1 VTSHVVRRLL
11 FLPVVLWA
19 VSLIVF
25 VLMRAVPG
33 DPTSAIV
40 GEKAPLE
47 IRERVRRERGFDR
60 PILVQY
66 GIYFAK
72 LLRGDL
78 GESYKHA
85 GEKVSAQIARK
96 LPHTIELTIAA
107 MAIALL
113 AGLALGIV
121 SAVWKGRWVD
131 YASMSV
137 ALAGVSVPVFWLGLL
152 LILAFGSI
160 LPISGNL
167 RPDYLLTTRTGFT
180 LIDTL
185 LMGDT
190 TMFAD
195 ALLHLAMPAAA
206 LSTIPLAMTARITR
220 SALLEVL
227 QSDYIRTARA
237 KGASPSRVVLRHALR
252 NAALPIVTL
261 MGLEFGYLL
270 GGAVLTETV
279 FDWDGMGTYIL
290 QSVRET
296 EYESIGGAVLV
307 LAFTF
312 VIVNLLV
319 DLLYAFI
326 DPRVRYGSPEA

>member
-1 VTSHVVRRLL
+1 VTSYVLRRLL

-19 VSLIVF
+19 VSFIVF

-33 DPTSAIV
+33 DPTTAIV
-40 GEKAPLE
+40 GEKAPAEL
-47 IRERVRRERGFDR
+47 RERVRRERGFDR

-66 GIYFAK
+66 GLYLGK
-72 LLRGDL
+72 LLRFDL
-78 GESYKHA
+78 GESYKRSN
-85 GEKVSAQIARK
+85 EKVSAQIARK
-96 LPHTIELTIAA
+96 LPHTIELTVAA
-107 MAIALL
+107 MAIALV
-113 AGLALGIV
+113 AGLALGIL
-121 SAVWKGRWVD
+121 SAVYKGRWVD
-131 YASMSV
+131 YLSMTV

-152 LILAFGSI
+152 LILACGSI

-167 RPDYLLTTRTGFT
+167 SPEHDVVSRTGFL

-185 LMGDT
+185 LMGR
-190 TMFAD
+190 AD
-195 ALLHLAMPAAA
+195 LFGDAALHLLMPALA

-227 QSDYIRTARA
+227 GSDYIRTARA
-237 KGASPSRVVLRHALR
+237 KGASTARIVLRHALR

-290 QSVRET
+290 TSVRET

-312 VIVNLLV
+312 VMVNLV
-319 DLLYAFI
+319 IDILYAFI
-326 DPRVRYGSPEA
+326 DPRVRYGSKEA

>member
-1 VTSHVVRRLL
+1 MISYIVRRLL

-19 VSLIVF
+19 VSFIVF
-25 VLMRAVPG
+25 VLIRAVPG
-33 DPTSAIV
+33 DPTTAIV
-40 GEKAPLE
+40 GEKAPAEL
-47 IRERVRRERGFDR
+47 REKVRRERGFDR

-66 GIYFAK
+66 GIYLGK

-78 GESYKHA
+78 GESYKRSN
-85 GEKVSAQIARK
+85 EKVSTQIARK
-96 LPHTIELTIAA
+96 LPHTIELTAAA
-107 MAIALL
+107 MAVALVG
-113 AGLALGIV
+113 GLFFGIL
-121 SAVWKGRWVD
+121 SAVYKGRWID
-131 YASMSV
+131 TASMTV

-160 LPISGNL
+160 LPISGNIS
-167 RPDYLLTTRTGFT
+167 PEHDVVSRTGF
-180 LIDTL
+180 LLVDTL
-185 LMGDT
+185 LMGSGRL
-190 TMFAD
+190 FGD
-195 ALLHLAMPAAA
+195 ALLHLLMPAMA

-220 SALLEVL
+220 SSMLEVL

-237 KGASPSRVVLRHALR
+237 KGAAPGSIVLRHALR
-252 NAALPIVTL
+252 NAAMPIVTL

-290 QSVRET
+290 TSVRET

-312 VIVNLLV
+312 VLVNLIV
-319 DLLYAFI
+319 DLLYAVI